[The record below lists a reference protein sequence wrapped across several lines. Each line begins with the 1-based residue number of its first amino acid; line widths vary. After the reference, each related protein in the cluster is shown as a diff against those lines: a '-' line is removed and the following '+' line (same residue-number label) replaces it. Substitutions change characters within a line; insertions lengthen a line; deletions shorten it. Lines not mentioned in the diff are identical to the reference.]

1 MFQGVGLLSPKHS
14 LQLPPF
20 HSSPRRARPTKH
32 GKNVKNARLL
42 LLPAS
47 DTPTPAFQ
55 LRLRGDQDTG
65 PRMHESKPREV
76 RRLHR
81 LLQLKR
87 LLVNVSLA
95 WKHSLLAKP
104 KRWLSCENVY
114 FCECVCVS
122 AVCLPPVCT
131 MTAVEEAVSTKYKG
145 KAKCLV
151 SPVCHDTL
159 M

>member
-14 LQLPPF
+14 LQLPPL

-55 LRLRGDQDTG
+55 LRLRGDRQTG
-65 PRMHESKPREV
+65 PRMRESKPREV

-104 KRWLSCENVY
+104 KRWLSCESVY
-114 FCECVCVS
+114 FCECVCVYRVFTS
-122 AVCLPPVCT
+122 CLHNDSRGRSCFNQIQR
-131 MTAVEEAVSTKYKG
+131 ESKVSCVS
-145 KAKCLV
+145 CL
-151 SPVCHDTL
+151 S
-159 M
+159 